1 LNEGFA
7 LMDERVLERMI
18 ARSVRTIKSPPALM
32 LCGSIMFVSTLFWI
46 VLHLL
51 LGRIGGVFHM
61 PIVFVISSFAVLP
74 IALIIPPLAAWCL
87 SVRSGYEALPLNE
100 VMQQRWKHSVALF
113 LYALGFSVGEVL
125 LGVIVALWC
134 GIEAIPL
141 FGSAVYIF
149 FSWVPTLVII
159 LMGVLL
165 CLHILLLFVVGTIL
179 AQTPIL
185 EQKGLVSDIL
195 AYVRKDWFL
204 RLKFLSAGFFP
215 SVIYYSAITIWTM
228 KGLPQ
233 GIEFC
238 ASIFRG
244 IAFSAIEAPLFLFL
258 IHMAVEA
265 DRYIQWLSSRRVG

>member
-1 LNEGFA
+1 
-7 LMDERVLERMI
+7 MDERVLERMV

-32 LCGSIMFVSTLFWI
+32 LSGSIMFVSTLFWI

-51 LGRIGGVFHM
+51 LGRVGGVFHM
-61 PIVFVISSFAVLP
+61 PIIFVISSFAILP
-74 IALIIPPLAAWCL
+74 IALVITSLAAWCL
-87 SVRSGYEALPLNE
+87 SVRSGHEALPLHE
-100 VMQQRWKHSVALF
+100 VMQQRWKHSLALF
-113 LYALGFSVGEVL
+113 LYALGFAVGEVL
-125 LGVIVALWC
+125 LAVIVAIWC

-149 FSWVPTLVII
+149 FSWVPTLIII
-159 LMGVLL
+159 LMGALF
-165 CLHILLLFVVGTIL
+165 CLHVLLLFVAATIL
-179 AQTPIL
+179 AQAPIL
-185 EQKGLVSDIL
+185 EQRGLVSDML
-195 AYVRKDWFL
+195 AYIRKEWFL
-204 RLKFLSAGFFP
+204 RLKFLFVGFFP

-228 KGLPQ
+228 RGLPQ

-265 DRYIQWLSSRRVG
+265 DRYVQWLSSRRVG